1 MTATVPL
8 RSARPDP
15 VRPLRIAP
23 ELARGEPDAK
33 TDVIV
38 RETDDVSR
46 STPPS
51 VYRVTTAAERRSLG
65 DVVSRSKGVPVQART
80 ATAVVLIWLSFAPAA
95 LAATS
100 TPETLS
106 VEGQGSVMITPDQ
119 ASLSVSVTRSALTSA
134 PALSAA
140 NRTAD
145 AIVHA
150 VGSVGVPASA
160 IQTGSINTNCARIRV
175 GPKGHKHR
183 IQRCTAS
190 ESLSITSTAAIVGGV
205 IDAATHAGA
214 SSIDGPNFSFANPS
228 AGEVAAEHAAIT
240 DARNQATA
248 AADQLG
254 YTVTGVQSI
263 SLNPQSGGVAA
274 PGTAS
279 TPPHKGAPSTPTTV
293 HPGAEEVTAT
303 VAVVFTI
310 APATTAQ

>member
-1 MTATVPL
+1 ML
-8 RSARPDP
+8 
-15 VRPLRIAP
+15 
-23 ELARGEPDAK
+23 
-33 TDVIV
+33 
-38 RETDDVSR
+38 
-46 STPPS
+46 
-51 VYRVTTAAERRSLG
+51 
-65 DVVSRSKGVPVQART
+65 ART
-80 ATAVVLIWLSFAPAA
+80 AAGVVLIWLGFAPAA
-95 LAATS
+95 LAASSTS
-100 TPETLS
+100 ETLS

-119 ASLSVSVTRSALTSA
+119 ASLSLSVTRSAPRSA

-140 NRTAD
+140 NRTVD

-150 VGSVGVPASA
+150 VRSVGVPAPA
-160 IQTGSINTNCARIRV
+160 IQTGSIDTNCARIRV

-190 ESLSITSTAAIVGGV
+190 ESLSITSTAAIVGRV
-205 IDAATHAGA
+205 VDAATHAGA

-228 AGEVAAEHAAIT
+228 AGEIAAEHAAIT

-263 SLNPQSGGVAA
+263 SLNPQPGGVAA
-274 PGTAS
+274 SGSAS
-279 TPPHKGAPSTPTTV
+279 LPVRKGAPSTPTTV
-293 HPGAEEVTAT
+293 HPGVQEVDAT

>member
-1 MTATVPL
+1 VH
-8 RSARPDP
+8 
-15 VRPLRIAP
+15 
-23 ELARGEPDAK
+23 
-33 TDVIV
+33 
-38 RETDDVSR
+38 
-46 STPPS
+46 
-51 VYRVTTAAERRSLG
+51 
-65 DVVSRSKGVPVQART
+65 ART
-80 ATAVVLIWLSFAPAA
+80 AAGVVLIWLSFAPAA
-95 LAATS
+95 LGAPA

-119 ASLSVSVTRSALTSA
+119 ASLSLSVTRSAPTSA
-134 PALSAA
+134 PALSAT

-145 AIVHA
+145 AIVRA
-150 VGSVGVPASA
+150 VRGVGVTAAA
-160 IQTGSINTNCARIRV
+160 IQTGSIDTNCARIRV

-183 IQRCTAS
+183 IRRCTAS
-190 ESLSITSTAAIVGGV
+190 ESLSITSTAAIVGRV

-248 AADQLG
+248 AAEQLG

-274 PGTAS
+274 SGAAS
-279 TPPHKGAPSTPTTV
+279 SPVRKGAPSTPTTV
-293 HPGAEEVTAT
+293 HPGVQEVDAT